1 MSVKDA
7 EAKKRRENR
16 KAKKEAKKDPFAP
29 ERVSA
34 SFDNAFMNLSGEVLL
49 RHFTNKNN
57 HEIYVLF
64 EKRLNINEADLRKL
78 FVSEQAENQKE
89 KDMVTCIKVS
99 FKEKVVEQKLMKEK
113 DLQRIVVEK
122 YLKEKNRRF

>member
-7 EAKKRRENR
+7 EARKRRENR
-16 KAKKEAKKDPFAP
+16 KEKKEAKKDPFAP

>member
-113 DLQRIVVEK
+113 DLQRVVVEK